1 MNEFNSRKEKTLKAF
16 SVILSISLYST
27 KQHNTKLTSNIYLM
41 LAKEKK
47 LKKKQKKKAKW
58 HIFLIKPVGRRKKKK
73 KSYRYQPVISH
84 DQDGVHVFPSMS
96 DSSPVQGTLYNT
108 EC

>member
-47 LKKKQKKKAKW
+47 
-58 HIFLIKPVGRRKKKK
+58 
-73 KSYRYQPVISH
+73 
-84 DQDGVHVFPSMS
+84 
-96 DSSPVQGTLYNT
+96 
-108 EC
+108 